1 VSEASLRWE
10 TADPDTSLYEQVLR
24 KIRSTGGEA
33 HYIDSD
39 INSEVAVQALID
51 GVLERYGRLDGAVN
65 NDSIALVRIDS
76 RSPR

>member
-1 VSEASLRWE
+1 VSETGLYWQ
-10 TADPDTSLYEQVLR
+10 TADPDTSIHEQILQ

-33 HYIDSD
+33 HFINSD
-39 INSEVAVQALID
+39 TNSEVAVQALID